1 MTATLFPL
9 IMKTTILPA
18 VSFALLLAA
27 TPAQASSRSSASYSV
42 PADTIEAGGRRVTS
56 AAYTM
61 DGSVGGIGGTG
72 TAAGPATIAK
82 HSYIGQLYDTTNVI
96 LSANPATVN
105 EGTTRQ
111 LAATAILDDGTSLT
125 PAPTAVAWSVVNGPI
140 TSINSSGLATAG
152 VVYENTPATVGG
164 AYFGRSGTLA
174 LTVLNVSL
182 DNFGLYAGD
191 GLDDAW
197 QVQYFGVNNPLALAG
212 QDPDGDGQTNRYEY
226 IVGTIPTDPNSL
238 FRLRI
243 ETVPGQP
250 TRKNLIFSPRFP
262 SRTYTPEFRLNVE
275 AGPFALIPMTSTAD
289 AGIERTVTDLQA
301 IDPRRTYRIRVTF
314 P

>member
-1 MTATLFPL
+1 
-9 IMKTTILPA
+9 MKATILPA
-18 VSFALLLAA
+18 LGFALLLAA
-27 TPAQASSRSSASYSV
+27 APAQASSRSSAAYSI

-56 AAYTM
+56 AAYTI
-61 DGSVGGIGGTG
+61 DGSLGGIGGIG
-72 TAAGPATIAK
+72 TAAAPATTAK
-82 HSYIGQLYDTTNVI
+82 HSYIGQLYDLTNVI
-96 LSANPATVN
+96 ITASPATVN
-105 EGTTRQ
+105 EGATRQ
-111 LAATAILDDGTSLT
+111 LAATATLDDGTALT
-125 PAPTAVAWSVVNGPI
+125 PALTDVTWSVVNGPI
-140 TSINSSGLATAG
+140 TSVNASGLATAG
-152 VVYENTPATVGG
+152 LVYENTPATVQG
-164 AYFGRSGTLA
+164 AYFGRAGTLG
-174 LTVLNVSL
+174 LIVLNVNL

-197 QVQYFGVNNPLALAG
+197 QVQYFGLNNPLALSG

-243 ETVPGQP
+243 EAVPGQP

-301 IDPRRTYRIRVTF
+301 IDPRRTYRILVTF